1 MISPARAHFLR
12 ASAAA
17 ASAAAAEGAPQ
28 NASQYELMLLKLA
41 EDRRR
46 LKDIKA
52 IERKIAVKRELLPSY
67 MPWVEGVLQAGRGGQ
82 DDVFVT
88 VMVWLIDVGDL
99 AGALPLARYALDNKL
114 TLPDQYQ
121 RSLPDVLAEEAAT
134 QALKDLPGADLPA
147 LLKVELLTA
156 DEDMHDQIRAKLHK
170 AIGYAMRLAAG
181 YDEACKPTDGDGP
194 GDLVTLA
201 NAQSHLRE
209 ALRLHDG
216 AGVKKDIER
225 MAVLLKN
232 SADPDKGA
240 G

>member
-17 ASAAAAEGAPQ
+17 ATAAAAEGSPQ
-28 NASQYELMLLKLA
+28 NVSQYELMLLKLA

-99 AGALPLARYALDNKL
+99 VGALPLARYALANKL

-134 QALKDLPGADLPA
+134 QALKDLASADTLA
-147 LLKVELLTA
+147 LQQVAELTA
-156 DEDMHDQIRAKLHK
+156 GEDMHDQIRAKLHK
-170 AIGYAMRLAAG
+170 AIGYAMRLSAG
-181 YDEACKPTDGDGP
+181 YDEACKPVADNGT
-194 GDLVTLA
+194 GDLALLA
-201 NAQSHLRE
+201 MAQDHLRE

-232 SADPDKGA
+232 SSDPDKGA